1 MLSIVFLLKVSLA
14 TSDVFNNGSSI
25 NLPPFLLSIFSQSLA
40 WLLEEIH
47 HAQIRTAQRYLRDL
61 EELGFIQSKRR
72 KGYNTTIFYE
82 PTDKAKELFKVAL

>member
-1 MLSIVFLLKVSLA
+1 MKIVDKLNNVLPSVLIFITFNSRAVNRYDITDKVL
-14 TSDVFNNGSSI
+14 DK
-25 NLPPFLLSIFSQSLA
+25 
-40 WLLEEIH
+40 E
-47 HAQIRTAQRYLRDL
+47 IRTAQRYLRDL